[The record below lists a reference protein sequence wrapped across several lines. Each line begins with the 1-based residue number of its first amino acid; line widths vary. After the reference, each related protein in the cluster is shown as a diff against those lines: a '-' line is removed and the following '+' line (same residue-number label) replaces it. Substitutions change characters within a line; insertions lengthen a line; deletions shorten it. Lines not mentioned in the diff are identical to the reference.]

1 MIALFAATALS
12 FAQADPEIQA
22 QMTPVYLQCMAAAG
36 RVPERRLACMT
47 AETERQD
54 HRLNVV
60 YRRMRTAAS
69 PEDRIELRDMERAWI
84 QMRDSYC
91 AADRARAGTGS
102 RAAVAFAD
110 CYLAETIERRVWLEH
125 RGN

>member
-1 MIALFAATALS
+1 MITLFVAAALS

-22 QMTPVYLQCMAAAG
+22 QMTPVYVQCMSAAG

-54 HRLNVV
+54 ARLNLV
-60 YRRMRTAAS
+60 YRRMRNAAS
-69 PEDRIELRDMERAWI
+69 PSGRVQLRDMERAWI

-91 AADRARAGTGS
+91 AADRARAGGGT
-102 RAAVAFAD
+102 RASVAFAD
-110 CYLAETIERRVWLEH
+110 CYLAETIERRVWLEN